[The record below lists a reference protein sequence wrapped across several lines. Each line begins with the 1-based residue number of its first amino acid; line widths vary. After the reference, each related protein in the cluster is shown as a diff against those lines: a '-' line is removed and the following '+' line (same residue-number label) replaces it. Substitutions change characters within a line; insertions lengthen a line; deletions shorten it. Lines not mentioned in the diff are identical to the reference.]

1 MATSASKNYSQ
12 IGQIPAEPWE
22 ALPRETA
29 AALRPALEPTVDEVI
44 EAIQAAVPVY
54 AEPLEG
60 AFGEGFRAAVSH
72 ALSQFLDMVEGGTP
86 ASAGRGDFYFDL
98 GRNEAREGRTLEAL
112 LAAYRVGARVAWRG
126 AVRAAR
132 KAGFGADT
140 LSMLAEGIF
149 AYIDEL
155 SARSAQGFA
164 FEQSVA
170 AGEAASRRRTLV
182 HLLTQSPPA
191 ERAAVEAA
199 ARDAGWR
206 LPSSLAA
213 VIWQDDPDGR
223 AGARLPLGSVSATL
237 AGDTQC
243 ALVPDADAPGRRAD
257 VTRALGTRPAAI
269 GPVVPWPEAPRS
281 ADRALATLALSRA
294 GLLPDDGPAVADEQL
309 PELIVHGDERLLG
322 ELAARALGPLSGLTE
337 KARARLLETLRAWLD
352 HQGRVPDVAA
362 ALHIHPQTVRYRVA
376 QLRDLFGEALDDPAA
391 RFELSLAVRCPPALY
406 GYESANGV

>member
-1 MATSASKNYSQ
+1 MTTSTSKNYSQ
-12 IGQIPAEPWE
+12 TGQIPAEPWE
-22 ALPRETA
+22 ALPPETA

-44 EAIQAAVPVY
+44 EAIQAGVPVY

-60 AFGEGFRAAVSH
+60 AFGEGFRAAVSY
-72 ALSQFLDMVEGGTP
+72 ALSRFLDKVEGGTP
-86 ASAGRGDFYFDL
+86 ASPGRGDFYFDL
-98 GRNEAREGRTLEAL
+98 GRSEAREGRTLEAL

-132 KAGFGADT
+132 EAGFGADT
-140 LSMLAEGIF
+140 LSTLAEAIF

-182 HLLTQSPPA
+182 HLLIQSPPA
-191 ERAAVEAA
+191 ERGAVEAA

-237 AGDTQC
+237 ETDTQC

-257 VTRALGTRPAAI
+257 VTRALGTRRAAI
-269 GPVVPWPEAPRS
+269 GPLVPWPEAARS
-281 ADRALATLALSRA
+281 ADRALAALALARA
-294 GLLPDDGPAVADEQL
+294 GLLPDDGPVAADEQL

-322 ELAARALGPLSGLTE
+322 ELAAQALAPLDGRTE
-337 KARARLLETLRAWLD
+337 KARTRLLETLRAWLD

-362 ALHIHPQTVRYRVA
+362 ALHVHPQTVRYRVA
-376 QLRDLFGEALDDPAA
+376 QLRDLFGEALDDPSA
-391 RFELSLAVRCPPALY
+391 RFELSLAVRCPPALH
-406 GYESANGV
+406 GYESANGA